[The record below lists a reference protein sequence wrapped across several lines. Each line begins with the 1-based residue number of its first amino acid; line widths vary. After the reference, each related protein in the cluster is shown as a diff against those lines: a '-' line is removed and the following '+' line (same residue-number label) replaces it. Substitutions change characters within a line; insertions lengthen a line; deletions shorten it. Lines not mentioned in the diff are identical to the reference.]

1 MAKHNRPAS
10 VMPIWTPPFGQPP
23 YPMERAEMLFI
34 EFEANREEI
43 ERITP
48 EPFEPAT
55 HNRLKAFFADNR
67 QPPVSFGFH
76 EVAIVQEVYFEGK
89 KAFTIPYIWVSDDL
103 AMLAGREL
111 YGMTKL
117 LCDKDKLRV
126 HANQIYGALARDG
139 VTMMEGSMVVERE
152 AEPDEFPFDGS
163 PFAFERHVPSIEP
176 GGPSLR
182 QVIWAEITELAAPER
197 CWFGDGHLEIRHPLL
212 SGLKRLEPIKPL
224 SATYGVYSWMLDWGK
239 VVHQE
244 EVPAAEILTRA
255 HNQAK

>member
-23 YPMERAEMLFI
+23 YPMERAEMLSI
-34 EFEANREEI
+34 EFEADRKEI

-48 EPFEPAT
+48 EPFKPAK

-67 QPPVSFGFH
+67 QPPVSFEFH
-76 EVAIVQEVYFEGK
+76 EGGIVQEVSFEGE
-89 KAFTIPYIWVSDDL
+89 KAFTIPYIYVSDDL

-126 HANQIYGALARDG
+126 HANQIFGELARDG
-139 VTMMEGSMVVERE
+139 VTMMEGSMVAERE
-152 AEPDEFPFDGS
+152 AAPEEFPFDGS
-163 PFAFERHVPSIEP
+163 PFALQRHVPSIEP
-176 GGPSLR
+176 DGPSLR

-197 CWFGDGHLEIRHPLL
+197 CWFGNAHLEIRHPLI

-224 SATYGVYSWMLDWGK
+224 YGTYGVYSWMLNWGK

-244 EVPAAEILTRA
+244 EVVAV
-255 HNQAK
+255 